1 MRWRRKLLSKL
12 INDTAYRT
20 PESEIL
26 SVACGHLRE
35 AQDSV
40 AVQTA
45 LVKRLVALD
54 QDEESLTTVESN
66 KNGANI
72 ECVHGNI
79 KKLITGKLPI
89 GKFDFI
95 YSAGLY
101 DYLNDSAASLL
112 TRVLFEHLKPGGRL
126 LIANFLP
133 GIKECGYMEAF
144 MDWKLIYRTVD
155 QFVELTAPLSRYV
168 NNTFT
173 DVNRYVVYVE
183 LMKK

>member
-1 MRWRRKLLSKL
+1 M
-12 INDTAYRT
+12 
-20 PESEIL
+20 
-26 SVACGHLRE
+26 
-35 AQDSV
+35 
-40 AVQTA
+40 
-45 LVKRLVALD
+45 
-54 QDEESLTTVESN
+54 
-66 KNGANI
+66 
-72 ECVHGNI
+72 
-79 KKLITGKLPI
+79 
-89 GKFDFI
+89 
-95 YSAGLY
+95 
-101 DYLNDSAASLL
+101 
-112 TRVLFEHLKPGGRL
+112 LFEHLKPGGRL